1 MNAPVG
7 DMLLHARKD
16 PDRYCGAPSPGQ
28 YGFGMTTYLREKPHA
43 NGSRAICADLA
54 ETIDAIRR
62 PIEDASSAVERAL
75 TRWAKDARKP
85 SRGGITIRK
94 LTSHPSAAHT
104 GAMHPHELLCAKP
117 AMACAALQGVARFVR
132 GIDRVISEDGAIS
145 PSLPSVYI
153 RRKQV
158 RHGERMDVER
168 SMEALAQWVYKN
180 GIAPEGT
187 PILAFAYPYLRNEMR
202 PPQER
207 AQEEAVCRVLYELLE
222 DGRDS
227 DSTRA
232 IRALAHDAFNMA
244 GALDA
249 LAERVVRENPDV
261 EREAQQWLAASRPI
275 VTCGCTAP
283 TSFAVPTALWIAM
296 DEARSVALFLR
307 QLDAKIR
314 SRVLFAPY
322 DQAPRGA
329 RPEQVLFLAAIKDLE
344 RAGFTEEEIAEL
356 IDDGYGGTVA
366 SRARR
371 VQSNLDRDKQRD
383 RRTKLIGPARTVDPP
398 PGAHSQV

>member
-1 MNAPVG
+1 VG

-16 PDRYCGAPSPGQ
+16 GDRYCGAPSPGQ
-28 YGFGMTTYLREKPHA
+28 YGFGMTTYLREKPRA
-43 NGSRAICADLA
+43 NGSRAICADFA

-75 TRWAKDARKP
+75 TQWAKDARKTAF
-85 SRGGITIRK
+85 RGGIAIRK

-104 GAMHPHELLCAKP
+104 GARHLHDLLCVEP
-117 AMACAALQGVARFVR
+117 AMACAALQGIATFVR

-168 SMEALAQWVYKN
+168 STEALAQWVYKN

-187 PILAFAYPYLRNEMR
+187 PILAFAYPYLRAEGR
-202 PPQER
+202 LPRER

-232 IRALAHDAFNMA
+232 IRELAQEAFNMA

-261 EREAQQWLAASRPI
+261 EREGQQWRAAIRPI

-283 TSFAVPTALWIAM
+283 TSFALPTALWIAM
-296 DEARSVALFLR
+296 AEARSVALFLR

-314 SRVLFAPY
+314 SKVLFAPY
-322 DQAPRGA
+322 DQAARGA

-383 RRTKLIGPARTVDPP
+383 RRTKLIGLARTVDPP
-398 PGAHSQV
+398 TGAHSQV